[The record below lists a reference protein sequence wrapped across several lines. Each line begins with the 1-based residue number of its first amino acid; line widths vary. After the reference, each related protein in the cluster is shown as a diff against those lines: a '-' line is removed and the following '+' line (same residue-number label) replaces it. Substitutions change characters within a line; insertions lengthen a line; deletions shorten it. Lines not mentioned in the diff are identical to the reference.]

1 MADVISTQSSDVGP
15 SFWTPPAH
23 RRGQRE
29 TQQEEAKA
37 RLLALAGHRLRRI
50 ILELGRSSG
59 SSELGRLVLVRPL
72 QRLIV
77 IVGLAQL
84 ARPLQRLR
92 RMVGQHLALLLE
104 LAQPQQL
111 ILRLVR
117 PLQRLSEISTPSTA
131 APAAQANG
139 RLHLVLR
146 LAPRALARRSA
157 AHSEK
162 YNH

>member
-1 MADVISTQSSDVGP
+1 MML
-15 SFWTPPAH
+15 F
-23 RRGQRE
+23 
-29 TQQEEAKA
+29 
-37 RLLALAGHRLRRI
+37 
-50 ILELGRSSG
+50 GRSSG
-59 SSELGRLVLVRPL
+59 SSELGRLGLVRPL

-92 RMVGQHLALLLE
+92 QMVGQHLALLPE

-111 ILRLVR
+111 ILRLLR
-117 PLQRLSEISTPSTA
+117 PLQRLSEISSTA

-146 LAPRALARRSA
+146 LAPRGLAQAQRCPSRASALHQTRFRVGALYRKTRLQA
-157 AHSEK
+157 LI
-162 YNH
+162 NH

>member
-1 MADVISTQSSDVGP
+1 MML
-15 SFWTPPAH
+15 F
-23 RRGQRE
+23 
-29 TQQEEAKA
+29 
-37 RLLALAGHRLRRI
+37 
-50 ILELGRSSG
+50 GRSSG
-59 SSELGRLVLVRPL
+59 SSELGRLGLVRPL

-92 RMVGQHLALLLE
+92 RMVGQHLALLPE

-146 LAPRALARRSA
+146 LGWYGRSSGSVRLAPA
-157 AHSEK
+157 AQ
-162 YNH
+162 